1 MSVPDGHQEFTV
13 KDESGQDTAVRGLTG
28 NIADNMLCTF
38 FKKIITRDDD
48 DLDVDVCVFDVHS
61 PMNVNGYKMHQGDQ
75 RTSEYFKL
83 DIREYHKKITEGERR
98 VTELSVSTKIY
109 AVKDIRDAHGLLFP
123 FFRMGNLMSLDID
136 VHVVRDDRSEI
147 ETSDMA
153 HCELISKVLS
163 YQSSY

>member
-75 RTSEYFKL
+75 RTSEYFKF

-98 VTELSVSTKIY
+98 VTELSVSTRI
-109 AVKDIRDAHGLLFP
+109 
-123 FFRMGNLMSLDID
+123 
-136 VHVVRDDRSEI
+136 
-147 ETSDMA
+147 
-153 HCELISKVLS
+153 
-163 YQSSY
+163 